1 MNLNPRLVQKECC
14 AFRPKTP
21 RPRPRGARARGRFHG
36 ARWDQRRFR
45 PIVHW
50 FHTLSTR
57 RCRLWH
63 LNRRWPQHFLLIASH
78 PRVATPIAGQGTS
91 AATYHKHPNYI
102 SLLDRAHIRAAVDLI
117 IAHMPCHARRA
128 ALEVEYTNSVGS
140 EAEELQRRGFEL
152 HEVGGAEAIAR
163 WAAARARHHPG
174 GRDDKGC
181 AEGTAQALKVAR
193 KQLIICGAC
202 GALVQ
207 LQAARRL
214 ARKAGRSRIADGDGC
229 GSSTCTTS
237 HAQPRRFLAAS
248 RAGRRS
254 ARQACYTARTHL
266 CCRRRQRRHARTC
279 GWRPRTSRARSP
291 FARAAAGAAATKAR
305 RRSRSSAATISLSAL
320 TILPHRRRKS
330 CSWPKGL
337 AVKTG
342 VPMAA
347 SGFGLEETTNTR
359 APRRAELRPTR
370 RGQSH
375 FRH

>member
-1 MNLNPRLVQKECC
+1 MFLRLHVHEPEPPTRSKRMLRFSSQDTK
-14 AFRPKTP
+14 AAASWRA
-21 RPRPRGARARGRFHG
+21 RPRAFPRRALGST
-36 ARWDQRRFR
+36 AVSADC
-45 PIVHW
+45 PLVP
-50 FHTLSTR
+50 HTVDPSLQAMAPQPALATAFFAD
-57 RCRLWH
+57 RL
-63 LNRRWPQHFLLIASH
+63 PSY
-78 PRVATPIAGQGTS
+78 RVATPIAGQGTS
-91 AATYHKHPNYI
+91 AATYHEHPNYI

-237 HAQPRRFLAAS
+237 HAQPRRFSRGQEERAAGLLHGTHS
-248 RAGRRS
+248 LVLPPPTTA
-254 ARQACYTARTHL
+254 ARTNLWVAPAHL
-266 CCRRRQRRHARTC
+266 THAV
-279 GWRPRTSRARSP
+279 AL
-291 FARAAAGAAATKAR
+291 
-305 RRSRSSAATISLSAL
+305 RSRGGGSGGDEGEAPVTEQCGDDQPKRAHNPSASAEEVLLVAERSSGED
-320 TILPHRRRKS
+320 
-330 CSWPKGL
+330 W
-337 AVKTG
+337 
-342 VPMAA
+342 
-347 SGFGLEETTNTR
+347 R
-359 APRRAELRPTR
+359 AYGRLRLRP
-370 RGQSH
+370 
-375 FRH
+375 

>member
-1 MNLNPRLVQKECC
+1 MQPRPRPESCRPSTPHISRSKECR

-45 PIVHW
+45 PIAHW

-63 LNRRWPQHFLLIASH
+63 PNRRWPQHFLLIACH
-78 PRVATPIAGQGTS
+78 PRAATPIAGQGTS
-91 AATYHKHPNYI
+91 AATYHEHPSFI
-102 SLLDRAHIRAAVDLI
+102 SLLDLAHIRAAVDLI
-117 IAHMPCHARRA
+117 IAHMLCHARRT
-128 ALEVEYTNSVGS
+128 ALEVEYTNSVDS

-163 WAAARARHHPG
+163 WAAARARHHPE

-237 HAQPRRFLAAS
+237 HAQPRRFSRGQEERAAGLLHGTHS
-248 RAGRRS
+248 LVLPPPTTA
-254 ARQACYTARTHL
+254 ARTNLWVAPAHL
-266 CCRRRQRRHARTC
+266 T
-279 GWRPRTSRARSP
+279 RAV
-291 FARAAAGAAATKAR
+291 AL
-305 RRSRSSAATISLSAL
+305 RSRGGGSGGDEGEAPVTEQCGDDQPMRAHKSFRIGGGSPA
-320 TILPHRRRKS
+320 RGRK
-330 CSWPKGL
+330 
-337 AVKTG
+337 V
-342 VPMAA
+342 
-347 SGFGLEETTNTR
+347 
-359 APRRAELRPTR
+359 
-370 RGQSH
+370 
-375 FRH
+375 